1 MLGVVFWKSER
12 DVWIIGMY
20 SNGIFS
26 DQPRNLS
33 YIRQLFF
40 IEVGSRQED
49 DFSTGI
55 ENNFA
60 ILPLRKGSSLVEV
73 ASRLVRRNKTSTQ
86 LNSPQIVS
94 PGFPSR
100 PSCPRLRAIA
110 KLSAVRLYVKL
121 NGDNHDKYV

>member
-1 MLGVVFWKSER
+1 
-12 DVWIIGMY
+12 MY
-20 SNGIFS
+20 SNGIIS

-40 IEVGSRQED
+40 IEVGSGQED
-49 DFSTGI
+49 GFSTGI

-86 LNSPQIVS
+86 LNSLETVS
-94 PGFPSR
+94 PGLPSR
-100 PSCPRLRAIA
+100 PSCQGCKQL
-110 KLSAVRLYVKL
+110 LSLVQSISMSS
-121 NGDNHDKYV
+121 